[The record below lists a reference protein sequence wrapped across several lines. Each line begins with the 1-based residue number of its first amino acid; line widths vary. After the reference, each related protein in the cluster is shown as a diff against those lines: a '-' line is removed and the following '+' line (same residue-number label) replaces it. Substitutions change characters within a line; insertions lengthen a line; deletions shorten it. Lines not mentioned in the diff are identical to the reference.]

1 MEQPFCFPNFTY
13 HHYSLALCLFQMI
26 PLSSYS
32 SSDKAF
38 NMSDCGEYGA
48 PNSSDCSSLIWEFQ
62 SNMSVRPEAY
72 TGSACSSYLLNW
84 QNCALGPTDSGIIVI
99 NANVDQAENEQLA
112 IDTLDVIG

>member
-1 MEQPFCFPNFTY
+1 MGRPFCFPNFTY
-13 HHYSLALCLFQMI
+13 HHYSLVWCLFEII
-26 PLSSYS
+26 PLLCYS

-48 PNSSDCSSLIWEFQ
+48 SNSSDCNSLIWEFQ
-62 SNMSVRPEAY
+62 SNVSVTPEAY
-72 TGSACSSYLLNW
+72 IGSACSSYLLNW
-84 QNCALGPTDSGIIVI
+84 QKCALGLTDSGIIVI